1 MKTRRFLLFAVML
14 GALSLSFNGQ
24 VSSVTVLL
32 GSAFA
37 VVFALTF
44 DVATLL
50 ALHEVTNGEAS
61 GRVRRWAWLVLL
73 QAGGTALGLNTW
85 HALASHKLPDLAA
98 VAVGAGP
105 VVLAWSLS
113 HLIALVLAD
122 KARAGQHTGTAAAGA
137 SRTAPAV
144 VAALAGEGWSAPVA
158 GTSTRFLEPSET
170 PNPSRSAGTGLAE
183 VPRTG
188 SDASTGDALVE
199 QAARLEQQALAA
211 SGGARGISY
220 REAAR
225 RLRVRYPTAR
235 AALDA
240 ARSRLEGDRVPST
253 DSVAAS
259 VDRSDLA
266 NPFQAGSHPAA

>member
-32 GSAFA
+32 GQAFA

-44 DVATLL
+44 DVASLL
-50 ALHEVTNGEAS
+50 ALHEVTNGDAS
-61 GRVRRWAWLVLL
+61 RRVRRWAWLVLL

-85 HALASHKLPDLAA
+85 HALSTHTLPDLAA

-113 HLIALVLAD
+113 HLIALVLTD
-122 KARAGQHTGTAAAGA
+122 KARADQTGRPAGTAPAGA
-137 SRTAPAV
+137 SRTAPAT
-144 VAALAGEGWSAPVA
+144 AGYPVPAGWSAPVA
-158 GTSTRFLEPSET
+158 GISTRFLEP
-170 PNPSRSAGTGLAE
+170 AGTPSASG
-183 VPRTG
+183 VTG
-188 SDASTGDALVE
+188 SWVSEAAGLGSDSSGGDALVE
-199 QAARLEQQALAA
+199 QAARLERQALAE

-240 ARSRLEGDRVPST
+240 ARSRTDRDRVPPPGSL
-253 DSVAAS
+253 DS
-259 VDRSDLA
+259 SDLA
-266 NPFQAGSHPAA
+266 NPFQSGSHPAA